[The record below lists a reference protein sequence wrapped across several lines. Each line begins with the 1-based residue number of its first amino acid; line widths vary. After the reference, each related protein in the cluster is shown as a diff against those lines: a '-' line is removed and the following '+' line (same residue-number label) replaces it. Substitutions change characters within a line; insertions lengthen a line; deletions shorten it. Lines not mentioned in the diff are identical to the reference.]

1 MKSKKKTTKKFQK
14 YGRWS
19 QLKCCRKNIHALP
32 ANAESWNTTNAQFC
46 EKSTSAAQPTSGCRP
61 CAQLRE
67 NAEAEVFWISTTFL
81 VADLSHRSPQRTNR
95 RVRSIL
101 NSTVNIHRLHL
112 GVARTGLQ
120 NMPKIYPPPLL

>member
-1 MKSKKKTTKKFQK
+1 MDGGVNS
-14 YGRWS
+14 S
-19 QLKCCRKNIHALP
+19 AAVKNIRASLRTQRAL
-32 ANAESWNTTNAQFC
+32 EYDKCTILRKVHFC
-46 EKSTSAAQPTSGCRP
+46 CSTDFRLQAI
-61 CAQLRE
+61 AQLRE

-81 VADLSHRSPQRTNR
+81 VADLSHRLLRTNR

-101 NSTVNIHRLHL
+101 NSTANIHRLHL

>member
-1 MKSKKKTTKKFQK
+1 MDGGVNS
-14 YGRWS
+14 S
-19 QLKCCRKNIHALP
+19 AAVKNIRASLRTQRAL
-32 ANAESWNTTNAQFC
+32 EYDKCTILRKVHFC
-46 EKSTSAAQPTSGCRP
+46 CSTDFRLQAI
-61 CAQLRE
+61 AQLRE